1 MIPIYDTSTT
11 HTHIDA
17 FLPRVGVKNIGIP
30 GDGEGKKKKT
40 RLNRF
45 IESSL
50 FRCLETFDAIPNTRL
65 SAFIRRTYGL
75 LGRAGEWWLYR
86 TALA

>member
-30 GDGEGKKKKT
+30 GDGEGKKKK
-40 RLNRF
+40 NPF
-45 IESSL
+45 ES
-50 FRCLETFDAIPNTRL
+50 F
-65 SAFIRRTYGL
+65 
-75 LGRAGEWWLYR
+75 YR
-86 TALA
+86 EFVVSMSGNF